1 MIFGKKQRASPE
13 VIAAM
18 ARAAEKFAQKWSYPS
33 PPDAQ
38 WVENWADLLH
48 DLTPEEIDTAAALF
62 LKDFHSPPLPAHFV
76 EVRDRIRAGRKLD
89 EPFVSQ
95 PERIAF
101 MILTSD
107 EFAGGGVS
115 LSDLSRGCMIASVIA
130 NMKAHQGIV
139 PMDHP
144 GLHDM
149 LMNDLRYIGDMS
161 HDWLADAKDGKGYW
175 AGLFD
180 PKRPPQDHE
189 R

>member
-1 MIFGKKQRASPE
+1 MIFGKEPRASPK
-13 VIAAM
+13 VIAAKT
-18 ARAAEKFAQKWSYPS
+18 RAAEQFAQKWPYPS

-38 WVENWADLLH
+38 WVETCSDLLH
-48 DLTPEEIDTAAALF
+48 DFTSDEIYTAAALF
-62 LKDFHSPPLPAHFV
+62 LKDFHSQPMPAHFV
-76 EVRDRIRAGRKLD
+76 EVRNRIHAGRKLD

-107 EFAGGGVS
+107 EFAGGGVR
-115 LSDLSRGCMIASVIA
+115 LSDLSRGSLVAAVIA
-130 NMKAHQGIV
+130 NMKAHHGIV

-161 HDWLADAKDGKGYW
+161 DDWLTDARDGKGCW

-180 PKRPPQDHE
+180 PKRPSEDHE